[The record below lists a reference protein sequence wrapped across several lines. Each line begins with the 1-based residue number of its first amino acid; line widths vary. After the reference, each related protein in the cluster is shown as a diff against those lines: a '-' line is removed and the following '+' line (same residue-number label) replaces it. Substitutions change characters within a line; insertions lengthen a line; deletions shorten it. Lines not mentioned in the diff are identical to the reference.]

1 MIDMQISVEHPRAL
15 RLCDL
20 AAAVELS
27 SLAGWNQ
34 TAEDWRMLLD
44 LAPAGCFAV
53 EADGQLVSTATVV
66 CYGKQLAWIGM
77 VLTKPEFRGRGFARR
92 LLGHA
97 LDYANSLGIETVKL
111 DATDQ
116 GEQLYESF
124 GFRAEQSVER
134 WVRPGVSTCPA
145 PRNSSPPAPH
155 SYELDF
161 GAVCADR
168 TAMLEQLARR
178 SDLHVRP
185 GVFLFARSGR
195 TSAHIGPCLAPD
207 PSGARAVIEECIH
220 DSPHAAWSWDLLPAN
235 HNAVALA
242 FDLGFTRQRQLTRM
256 TVGKPLRGRD
266 ELTYAIAGFELG

>member
-15 RLCDL
+15 RLSDL

-34 TAEDWRMLLD
+34 TAEDWGMLLD
-44 LAPAGCFAV
+44 LAPAGCFAI

-66 CYGKQLAWIGM
+66 SYGKQLAWIGM
-77 VLTKPEFRGRGFARR
+77 VLTKPKFRGRGFARR

-116 GEQLYESF
+116 GDQLYESF

-145 PRNSSPPAPH
+145 PRNSSSPEPH

-161 GAVCADR
+161 SAVCADR

-195 TSAHIGPCLAPD
+195 TTAHIGPCLAPD

-220 DSPHAAWSWDLLPAN
+220 DSPRAGWSWDLFPAN
-235 HNAVALA
+235 RNAVALA
-242 FDLGFTRQRQLTRM
+242 SDLGFTRQRQLTRM
-256 TVGKPLRGRD
+256 TVGKPLRGRE
-266 ELTYAIAGFELG
+266 ELIYAIAGFELG